1 MSQVLRKR
9 RLILCSGGI
18 KKLQVPQMC
27 GVARIAA
34 STRGR
39 LKNNCVDAMET
50 GRVTMING

>member
-1 MSQVLRKR
+1 M
-9 RLILCSGGI
+9 CSGGI

-39 LKNNCVDAMET
+39 LKNNCVDTMET